1 MAHTEAF
8 LLSFLAI
15 HFLSLD
21 AQMLPTSPH
30 KPPRFVELNPL
41 RTVEPGCAGLT
52 TDKKYFDLVGQDGVR
67 RFLKRSL
74 TEAEWAIRTSDK
86 SIIPAS
92 CDVRAHIRNEA
103 AAIAFVR
110 AHTNVPVPNVVCSF
124 DDGGRTYIIEDV
136 VPGVQMSDLPEEA
149 KLKVIEEIE
158 AHMRTIHGIKG
169 ARMGGFC
176 DGVPCLPYRL
186 AQALPE
192 GSAKIVFKPDI
203 SYELVLCHNNL
214 AQYNVIVDPETLKIN
229 AILDW
234 EFAGFYL
241 RAGSLGA
248 LRKYNEVSD
257 VPKLLEILED
267 CRGDASEVIPGPP
280 AVRPPSPSAITS
292 SAPSTPPARNP
303 MRVEDPGCTYITFD
317 RKYYD
322 LTGQD
327 GVKRFMKRSLT
338 EAEWQIGLHT
348 GLPIPPA
355 YDIAAHLR
363 NEAAAI
369 AFVRAH
375 TNIPVPNV
383 VCSFDDGGRTYLI
396 EDEVP
401 GVSMASLPNDAK
413 AVVMQEVEV
422 HLQTLRGV
430 KGKNMGGF
438 CGLPYRVLFV
448 FPRGG
453 APQVKFKSDLPY
465 ELVLCHNDLSQH
477 NILVDPETLKITAIL
492 DWEFAGFHPK
502 VFEGAF
508 YKRPGASVALK
519 QYGEVSDVPEL
530 LKMVEECASEESKGF
545 SLQADM
551 TKAANAF

>member
-1 MAHTEAF
+1 MAEPYKNPP
-8 LLSFLAI
+8 S
-15 HFLSLD
+15 SP
-21 AQMLPTSPH
+21 PT

-41 RTVEPGCAGLT
+41 RTMEPGCAGLT
-52 TDKKYFDLVGQDGVR
+52 IDKKYFDLIGQDDVE

-86 SIIPAS
+86 TPIPTS

-110 AHTNVPVPNVVCSF
+110 ANTDVPVPNVVCSF

-149 KLKVIEEIE
+149 KPKVIEEIE
-158 AHMRTIHGIKG
+158 ARMRTIHSIKG
-169 ARMGGFC
+169 TRMGGFC
-176 DGVPCLPYRL
+176 DGVPCLPYRV
-186 AQALPE
+186 AQALPK
-192 GSAKIVFKPDI
+192 GSEKIVFRQDVR
-203 SYELVLCHNNL
+203 YELVLCHNDL
-214 AQYNVIVDPETLKIN
+214 SQHNVIVDPETLKIN

-234 EFAGFYL
+234 EFAGFYPVEFEGWFHR
-241 RAGSLGA
+241 RAGPSGA

-267 CRGDASEVIPGPP
+267 CRGDASEVISGPP
-280 AVRPPSPSAITS
+280 AVRPPSPSATTR
-292 SAPSTPPARNP
+292 ALPSTPPARNP
-303 MRVEDPGCTYITFD
+303 LRVKDPGCTYITFD

-322 LTGQD
+322 VVGQD

-369 AFVRAH
+369 AFVRAN

-396 EDEVP
+396 EYEVS
-401 GVSMASLPNDAK
+401 GVSMAELPDEAK
-413 AVVMQEVEV
+413 AIVTREVEI
-422 HLQTLRGV
+422 HLQTLRSI
-430 KGKNMGGF
+430 KGTAMGGF
-438 CGLPYRVLFV
+438 CVVACLPYRVLRV
-448 FPRGG
+448 FPRGE
-453 APQVKFKSDLPY
+453 APYVKFRPDLPY
-465 ELVLCHNDLSQH
+465 DLVLCHNDLSQH
-477 NILVDPETLKITAIL
+477 NIIVDPETLKINAII
-492 DWEFAGFHPK
+492 DWEFAGFYPK
-502 VFEGAF
+502 EFEAAF
-508 YKRPGASVALK
+508 YKRSGGSVALK
-519 QYGEVSDVPEL
+519 EYGEVSDLSAL
-530 LKMVEECASEESKGF
+530 LEILEMCASEESKGF
-545 SLQADM
+545 SQKADLE
-551 TKAANAF
+551 KAMRAA